1 MLENILIRRKAKR
14 TSISQKH
21 GPEREWKKIWF
32 IQRQQGS
39 PKTVQNESRRNEDV
53 IWGFH

>member
-53 IWGFH
+53 IRGFH